1 MTQSSMGGLISR
13 ILRGGG
19 ETRQIAGQLFNRIV
33 AQARQAVFFRSLGVP
48 DTVDGR
54 FDMLVLHAFLV
65 FQRLKGQGDRGAELA
80 QALYDTVIEDMEASL
95 RQLGAGDAGVGKRVR
110 VMTEA
115 LQGRV
120 VAYEAALAGNPLEV
134 EAAIRRNL
142 YGTVEPELEAV
153 RAVAYY
159 FRRAK
164 DLADRQPLDRILR
177 GIFEFPPPPADPA
190 ADQAQ
195 SY

>member
-1 MTQSSMGGLISR
+1 VTQSSMGGLISR
-13 ILRGGG
+13 ILGGGG
-19 ETRQIAGQLFNRIV
+19 ETRQIARLLFNRIV
-33 AQARQAVFFRSLGVP
+33 IQARQAVFYRSLGVP

-65 FQRLKGQGDRGAELA
+65 FQRLKGQGGRGAELA
-80 QALYDTVIEDMEASL
+80 QALYDAVIEDMEASL

-120 VAYEAALAGNPLEV
+120 VAYEAALAGNPLDV
-134 EAAIRRNL
+134 EGAIRRNL
-142 YGTVEPELEAV
+142 YGTVEPDLEAV
-153 RAVAYY
+153 RTVAYY
-159 FRRAK
+159 LRQAK
-164 DLADRQPLDRILR
+164 DLADRQPLDRIMR
-177 GIFEFPPPPADPA
+177 GIFEFPPAPAGLSGG
-190 ADQAQ
+190 QTQ